1 MIKKTILFS
10 VQDIN
15 IGDSIKLNIEKVLK
29 EKFEK
34 VIYIKDEFNGQD
46 KTVKYKCFREI
57 LKKINEKNYL
67 KKKFRKYENTLKLKE
82 AAKYQDINYFLVISG
97 GKFSKTFIERLK
109 EKNPKIKTILFLWDK
124 LEYSYWRDKVTNF
137 DYVFSYDR
145 IEALKNNFIFRPTFF
160 IDRCLENIPKE
171 KKYNLYYIGA
181 LKEEKRYMFLTQ
193 LKKYFEDKK
202 LENYIKLYAG
212 RKTIKKLKKDKKNY
226 DEELII
232 SKRISYEENLEILKQ
247 SNVVLDIKYKDQN
260 GLSLRIYE
268 ALATDTK
275 IITDSKDVVSY
286 DFYNE
291 NNIKIIENISDIE
304 KLELDFFKL
313 PVEKI
318 NEKIKEYYSVKGFV
332 EDIFSKLN

>member
-1 MIKKTILFS
+1 MIKKAILFS

-46 KTVKYKCFREI
+46 KTIKYKFFREI
-57 LKKINEKNYL
+57 LKKINEKNFL
-67 KKKFRKYENTLKLKE
+67 KKKFRKYENSLKLKE
-82 AAKYQDINYFLVISG
+82 ADRYQEIDYFLVISG
-97 GKFSKTFIERLK
+97 GKFSKVFIERLK

-124 LEYSYWRDKVTNF
+124 LEYSYWEDKITNF
-137 DYVFSYDR
+137 DYIFSYDR

-160 IDRCLENIPKE
+160 IDKCLENIPN
-171 KKYNLYYIGA
+171 KKIYNLYYIGA
-181 LKEEKRYMFLTQ
+181 LKEEKRYVFLTQ

-202 LENYIKLYAG
+202 LENYIKLYTG
-212 RKTIKKLKKDKKNY
+212 RKTIKKLKKNKNNY
-226 DEELII
+226 NEELII

-275 IITDSKDVVSY
+275 VITDSKDVKNY

-291 NNIKIIENISDIE
+291 NNIKIIEKISDIE
-304 KLELDFFKL
+304 KIELDFFKL

-318 NEKIKEYYSVKGFV
+318 NENIKEYYSLKGFI
-332 EDIFSKLN
+332 EDIFSKVN

>member
-1 MIKKTILFS
+1 MIKKTVLFS

-15 IGDSIKLNIEKVLK
+15 IGNSIKLNIEKVLK
-29 EKFEK
+29 EKFEQ

-46 KTVKYKCFREI
+46 KTIKYKFFREI
-57 LKKINEKNYL
+57 LKKVSEKNIF
-67 KKKFRKYENTLKLKE
+67 KKKFRRYEDILKLKE
-82 AAKYQDINYFLVISG
+82 VNKYQKIDYFFVISG
-97 GKFSKTFIERLK
+97 GKFSKIFIEKLK

-124 LEYSYWRDKVTNF
+124 LEYSYWKDKVMNF
-137 DYVFSYDR
+137 DYIFSYDR
-145 IEALKNNFIFRPTFF
+145 IEALRNDFIFRPTFF
-160 IDRCLENIPKE
+160 IDKCLENIPE
-171 KKYNLYYIGA
+171 KKTYNLYYIGA
-181 LKEEKRYMFLTQ
+181 LKEEKRYIFLTQ

-202 LENYIKLYAG
+202 LKNYIKLYAG
-212 RKTIKKLKKDKKNY
+212 RKTIKKLKKDKNNY

-232 SKRISYEENLEILKQ
+232 SERISYEENLEILKQ

-275 IITDSKDVVSY
+275 VITDSKDIKNY

-291 NNIKIIENISDIE
+291 NNIKIIEEISDIE

-313 PVEKI
+313 PVKKV
-318 NEKIKEYYSVKGFV
+318 NKNIKEYYSVNGFI
-332 EDIFSKLN
+332 EDIFSKLG

>member
-1 MIKKTILFS
+1 MIKKTVLFS

-46 KTVKYKCFREI
+46 KTIKYKFFREI
-57 LKKINEKNYL
+57 LKKINEKNFF
-67 KKKFRKYENTLKLKE
+67 KKKFRKYENILKLKE
-82 AAKYQDINYFLVISG
+82 ADKYQKIDYFFVISG
-97 GKFSKTFIERLK
+97 GKFSKVFIERLK

-124 LEYSYWRDKVTNF
+124 LEYSYWEDKIINF
-137 DYVFSYDR
+137 DYIFSYDR

-160 IDRCLENIPKE
+160 IDKCLENIPKK

-193 LKKYFEDKK
+193 LKKYFENKK
-202 LENYIKLYAG
+202 LKNCIKLYAG
-212 RKTIKKLKKDKKNY
+212 RKTIKKLKKSKNNY
-226 DEELII
+226 DKELII

-268 ALATDTK
+268 ALATETK
-275 IITDSKDVVSY
+275 VITDSKDIVNY

-318 NEKIKEYYSVKGFV
+318 NENIKEYYSVKGFI

>member
-1 MIKKTILFS
+1 M
-10 VQDIN
+10 
-15 IGDSIKLNIEKVLK
+15 
-29 EKFEK
+29 
-34 VIYIKDEFNGQD
+34 
-46 KTVKYKCFREI
+46 
-57 LKKINEKNYL
+57 
-67 KKKFRKYENTLKLKE
+67 
-82 AAKYQDINYFLVISG
+82 
-97 GKFSKTFIERLK
+97 
-109 EKNPKIKTILFLWDK
+109 
-124 LEYSYWRDKVTNF
+124 
-137 DYVFSYDR
+137 
-145 IEALKNNFIFRPTFF
+145 
-160 IDRCLENIPKE
+160 
-171 KKYNLYYIGA
+171 
-181 LKEEKRYMFLTQ
+181 
-193 LKKYFEDKK
+193 KKYFEDKK
-202 LENYIKLYAG
+202 LENYIKLYVG

-275 IITDSKDVVSY
+275 VITDSKDIVNY
-286 DFYNE
+286 DFYNK

-318 NEKIKEYYSVKGFV
+318 NENIKEYYSVKGFV